1 MCRMALKSDDHAMT
15 DEAII
20 VNFADELAAEV
31 AQFRNSVSVDFDF
44 GTANGALRKLKKLR
58 KQGARSANK
67 ARVAVLG
74 NTTMSQLS
82 NFIDLYLFAHNVDAE
97 IYEAPYGVMR
107 QEILDPGSDLYAFEP
122 QFIFLAPTRRDL
134 GALPAANSSAEELDA
149 AVADAADEWANL
161 WHTAHERLNCQI
173 IQNNFD
179 VPPWQVFG
187 NLEMSRPGAP
197 GNFIDRVNRKLDEIA
212 PPWVSI
218 HDIDRLA
225 SMIGRW
231 NWSDER
237 FYHIAKMPCAPEY
250 LPAYGHSVASL
261 VAARLGRS
269 RKCLVLDLDNT
280 MWGGVIGDDGLSG
293 IKLGQGDATGESF
306 VAFQRYIKALAERGV
321 ILAVCSKNE
330 DANAREP
337 FEKHPDMVLKLD
349 DISCFVANW
358 EDKAA
363 NIRRIAQ
370 DLNIGLDSL
379 VFVDDNPAER
389 SIVRRLVPEVAVPEL
404 PADPA
409 DYLRVLDTGRYFDAV
424 SISNEDFQRTQYYK
438 ANAERRQTA
447 SAVGDIQQ
455 FLASLEMRGPIG
467 PIGAMELE
475 RSVQLIGK
483 SNQFNLTTRRY
494 SAADLQAMMD
504 SPEWETRYVKLVDK
518 FGDNGLISV
527 LLARQEGDALV
538 IDTWLMSCRVL
549 KRGVEQMLLN
559 DIVEAARAR
568 GLARVT
574 GDYIPTAK
582 NVLVK
587 DHYASLGFTFIS
599 DTDGATS
606 WELDVAAWTPLPH
619 HIQVVS

>member
-1 MCRMALKSDDHAMT
+1 MDGLAVRGDPVDAVASD
-15 DEAII
+15 I
-20 VNFADELAAEV
+20 
-31 AQFRNSVSVDFDF
+31 AQFRNRLSAELDF
-44 GTANGALRKLKKLR
+44 TSASSAVRQLKKLR
-58 KQGARSANK
+58 KQGAVSATTT
-67 ARVAVLG
+67 RIAVLG
-74 NTTMSQLS
+74 NTTMTQLS
-82 NFIDLYLFAHNVDAE
+82 GFIELFMFAHNVDAV

-107 QEILDPGSDLYAFEP
+107 QEILDPTSQLYAFNP

-134 GALPAANSSAEELDA
+134 GALPSAQGSADQLNA
-149 AVADAADEWANL
+149 AVDEAAAEWSML
-161 WHTAHERLNCQI
+161 WEIAHERLGCQI

-179 VPPWQVFG
+179 MPPWQVFG
-187 NLEMSRPGAP
+187 NLEMSQPGAP
-197 GNFIDRVNRKLDEIA
+197 GHFIDQVNRALNDRA

-218 HDIDRLA
+218 HDVDRLS
-225 SMIGRW
+225 SMVGRW
-231 NWSDER
+231 NWGDER
-237 FYHIAKMPCAPEY
+237 FYHIAKLPCAPDH
-250 LPAYGHSVASL
+250 LPIYGRSVASL

-280 MWGGVIGDDGLSG
+280 MWGGVIGDDGLHG
-293 IKLGQGDATGESF
+293 IKLGQGDAIGEAY
-306 VAFQRYIKALAERGV
+306 VAFQRYIKGLAERGV

-330 DANAREP
+330 DTNAREP
-337 FEKHPDMVLKLD
+337 FEKHPEMVLRLD

-358 EDKAA
+358 DDKAA
-363 NIRRIAQ
+363 NLRRIAQ

-404 PADPA
+404 PDDPA
-409 DYLRVLDTGRYFDAV
+409 DYLRALDIGRYFDTV
-424 SISNEDFQRTQYYK
+424 SISAEDFKRTGYYK

-447 SAVGDIQQ
+447 SSVGDIEQ
-455 FLASLEMRGPIG
+455 FLASLDMRASVGPIG
-467 PIGAMELE
+467 PMELE

-494 SAADLQAMMD
+494 SAADLQAMT
-504 SPEWETRYVKLVDK
+504 SSAAWFTRYVKLTDK

-527 LLARQEGDALV
+527 LLARKDNDALA

-559 DIVEAARAR
+559 EVVEIARQS
-568 GLARVT
+568 GLTRVT
-574 GDYIPTAK
+574 GEYLPTAK

-587 DHYASLGFTFIS
+587 DHYASLGFTLVS

-606 WELDVAAWTPLPH
+606 WELDVAAWTPIAH
-619 HIQVVS
+619 HIEVVS

>member
-1 MCRMALKSDDHAMT
+1 MDGLTVLGNPADALASD
-15 DEAII
+15 I
-20 VNFADELAAEV
+20 
-31 AQFRNSVSVDFDF
+31 AQFRNHLSTELDY
-44 GTANGALRKLKKLR
+44 TAASSASRRLRKLR
-58 KQGARSANK
+58 KQGAVSANT
-67 ARVAVLG
+67 ARIAVLG
-74 NTTMSQLS
+74 NTTMTQLS
-82 NFIDLYLFAHNVDAE
+82 GFIELFLFSHNIDAD

-107 QEILDPGSDLYAFEP
+107 QEILDPTSQLYAFDP

-134 GALPAANSSAEELDA
+134 GALPPAQASADQINA
-149 AVADAADEWANL
+149 AVDKAAAEWSML
-161 WHTAHERLNCQI
+161 WEIAHERLGCQI

-179 VPPWQVFG
+179 TPPWQIFG
-187 NLEMSRPGAP
+187 NLEMSQPGAP
-197 GNFIDRVNRKLDEIA
+197 GHFIDRVNRAISGLA

-231 NWSDER
+231 NWGDER
-237 FYHIAKMPCAPEY
+237 FYHIAKLPCAPDY
-250 LPAYGHSVASL
+250 LPVYGRSVASL

-280 MWGGVIGDDGLSG
+280 MWGGVIGDDGLHG
-293 IKLGQGDATGESF
+293 IKLGQGDAIGESY
-306 VAFQRYIKALAERGV
+306 VAFQRYIKGLAERGV

-330 DANAREP
+330 DNNAREL
-337 FEKHPDMVLKLD
+337 FEKHPEMVLKLD
-349 DISCFVANW
+349 DIACFVANW

-363 NIRRIAQ
+363 NLRRIAQ
-370 DLNIGLDSL
+370 ELNIGLDSL

-404 PADPA
+404 PEDPA
-409 DYLRVLDTGRYFDAV
+409 DYLRALDAGRYFDTV
-424 SISNEDFQRTQYYK
+424 SISAEDFQRTGYYK

-447 SAVGDIQQ
+447 SSVGDIEQ
-455 FLASLEMRGPIG
+455 FLASLEMRAAVGPIG
-467 PIGAMELE
+467 PMELE

-494 SAADLQAMMD
+494 SAADLQTMTSSAD
-504 SPEWETRYVKLVDK
+504 WITRYVKLIDK

-527 LLARQEGDALV
+527 LLARKDNDVLA

-559 DIVEAARAR
+559 EAVDIARQH
-568 GLARVT
+568 GLSRVV
-574 GDYIPTAK
+574 GEYLPTAK

-587 DHYASLGFTFIS
+587 DHYASLGFTPVS

-606 WELDVAAWTPLPH
+606 WELDVAMWTPLPH
-619 HIQVVS
+619 HIEVVS